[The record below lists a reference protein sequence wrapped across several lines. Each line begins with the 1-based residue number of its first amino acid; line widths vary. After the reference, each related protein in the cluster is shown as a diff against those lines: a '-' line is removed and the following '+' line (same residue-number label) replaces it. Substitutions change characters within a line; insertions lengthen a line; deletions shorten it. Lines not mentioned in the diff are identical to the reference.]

1 MAANGGGWNGDSFRG
16 GSLSYNWS
24 EVFLGVDP
32 DARVASP
39 EEKQERRRGWFKHL
53 REGLS
58 KSRKALQQQ
67 FSAILFDKFDE
78 DLWERI
84 EETLIF
90 ADVGVDSTVSIVEA
104 LEQAADAGEIASSQ
118 DLLHRLRSVTAE
130 HFSAADTRI
139 DVAHQPAVLLMA
151 GVNGTGKTTTI
162 GKIAWHLKELG
173 KEPLLVAGDTFRAAA
188 IEQLIEWGNRVGC
201 GVIRHERGGD
211 PAAVVFDGIA
221 AAQARG
227 ADVVIIDTAGRL
239 HTQVNLMKE
248 LEKVARVIKKHV
260 PDAPHE
266 TLLTIDATTGQ
277 NGLIQARLFKEAVGV
292 TGVVLTKM
300 DGTAKGGIA
309 VAISHELDVPIK
321 LIGTGEK
328 LEDLQPFDAVGFAET
343 LFDDALIQG

>member
-1 MAANGGGWNGDSFRG
+1 M
-16 GSLSYNWS
+16 SYNWS

-32 DARVASP
+32 GARVSTP
-39 EEKQERRRGWFKHL
+39 EEKQEKRRGWFRQL
-53 REGLS
+53 RDGLS

-78 DLWERI
+78 ELWERI
-84 EETLIF
+84 EEALIF

-104 LEQAADAGEIASSQ
+104 LEQAADAGEIEGSQ
-118 DLLHRLRSVTAE
+118 DLLQRLRAVTVE
-130 HFSAADTRI
+130 HFSDGDTRI
-139 DVAHQPAVLLMA
+139 DVAHQPAVILMA

-188 IEQLIEWGNRVGC
+188 IEQLAEWGKRVGC
-201 GVIRHERGGD
+201 DVIRHERGGD
-211 PAAVVFDGIA
+211 PAAVVYDGIA

-248 LEKVARVIKKHV
+248 LEKVARVIKKQL

-277 NGLIQARLFKEAVGV
+277 NGLIQARLFKEAVDV

-309 VAISHELDVPIK
+309 VAISHELDLPIK

-328 LEDLQPFDAVGFAET
+328 LENLQPFDAVGFAEA
-343 LFDDALIQG
+343 LFDDSLIQA